1 MPAFWRRLFVLLALF
16 GLGYWY
22 AETYGIY
29 AGLPPFTPVLLWD
42 YSGERTYEVTLRG
55 ASDALKVRLEG
66 ELKQGSLKVW
76 ISRNGRRVT
85 RPRVY
90 RERFGGELKSR
101 LDPGRYTLH
110 FALED
115 ARGWVRLD
123 WVSTKFES
131 W

>member
-1 MPAFWRRLFVLLALF
+1 MPAFWRRLLVLLALI

-90 RERFGGELKSR
+90 RERFDGELKRR

-110 FALED
+110 FAFED

-123 WVSTKFES
+123 WVSTKFEG

>member
-1 MPAFWRRLFVLLALF
+1 MLALA

-42 YSGERTYEVTLRG
+42 YSGERVYEVTLRG
-55 ASDALKVRLEG
+55 TSDALKVRLEG
-66 ELKQGSLKVW
+66 ELKKGAVKVW
-76 ISRNGRRVT
+76 VT
-85 RPRVY
+85 RADRRMLRPLVL
-90 RERFGGELKSR
+90 RERFKQEFKRR
-101 LDPGRYTLH
+101 LEPGRYTLH
-110 FALED
+110 FAFED